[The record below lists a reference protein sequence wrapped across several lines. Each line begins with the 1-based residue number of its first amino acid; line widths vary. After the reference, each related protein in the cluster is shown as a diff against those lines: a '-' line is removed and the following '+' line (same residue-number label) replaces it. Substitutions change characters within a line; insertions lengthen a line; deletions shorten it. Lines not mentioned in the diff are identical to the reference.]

1 VEAAVSG
8 EVLVWGAV
16 LIVLAVG
23 YVLKNRD
30 QLSRRGVVWGLVLA
44 IVGFLL
50 PLVLN
55 QWIESDF
62 LHRFHKPLA
71 FVVAF
76 VAFIAW
82 ITLLKYRTHRRS
94 STT

>member
-1 VEAAVSG
+1 VSG
-8 EVLVWGAV
+8 EVLVWGAGLV
-16 LIVLAVG
+16 VVAVG
-23 YVLKNRD
+23 YVLKSRD
-30 QLSRRGVVWGLVLA
+30 QLSARGVVGGLVLA

-55 QWIESDF
+55 QLIKSDL

-76 VAFIAW
+76 VVFIAW
-82 ITLLKYRTHRRS
+82 ITSLKYRTHRRS

>member
-1 VEAAVSG
+1 VSG
-8 EVLVWGAV
+8 EVLVWGAGLV
-16 LIVLAVG
+16 VVAVA
-23 YVLKNRD
+23 YVLKCRD
-30 QLSRRGVVWGLVLA
+30 QLSARGVAWGLALA

-55 QWIESDF
+55 QLINSDF

-76 VAFIAW
+76 VVFIAW
-82 ITLLKYRTHRRS
+82 ITSLKYRTHRPS
-94 STT
+94 STA